1 MEKKFFQRCC
11 LTILACLCWMSVNA
25 QQTVTVRLR
34 KATLVQL
41 FKAIEQQTS
50 YVFSYQSG
58 IVGNGKTISI
68 DRSNAQVSS
77 VLDEAL
83 RGSGLTYDIV
93 SSHSIVI
100 SKQKAKSSA
109 ISQHQGAVQGSVRGI
124 VTDSNGD
131 PVIGASVKS
140 LGGSIGTVTDNAG
153 RFELAVPE
161 GTVLEISYIAKVS
174 HLQIIRT

>member
-1 MEKKFFQRCC
+1 MEKTFFQRCC
-11 LTILACLCWMSVNA
+11 LTIFACLCWMSVNA

-68 DRSNAQVSS
+68 ERSNAQVSS

-109 ISQHQGAVQGSVRGI
+109 TSRHRGAVQGAVQGSVRGV

-140 LGGSIGTVTDNAG
+140 QGGRIGAVTDNAG

-161 GTVLEISYIAKVS
+161 GTVLEISYIG
-174 HLQIIRT
+174 L

>member
-1 MEKKFFQRCC
+1 
-11 LTILACLCWMSVNA
+11 MSLY
-25 QQTVTVRLR
+25 TLR
-34 KATLVQL
+34 SVPFT
-41 FKAIEQQTS
+41 
-50 YVFSYQSG
+50 G

-68 DRSNAQVSS
+68 ERSNAQVSS

-109 ISQHQGAVQGSVRGI
+109 TSRHRGAVQGAVQGSVRGV

-140 LGGSIGTVTDNAG
+140 QGGVS
-153 RFELAVPE
+153 VP
-161 GTVLEISYIAKVS
+161 
-174 HLQIIRT
+174 